1 MLEADLFYFALSCSL
16 TMSALVRNRKACRAA
31 DYQKCVC
38 VCAEIKL
45 CVTVHSATSRQ
56 TGSAAYFFAFCS
68 LQVNMAETH
77 SLTAAQGRK
86 VSDQAERGHRDEAG

>member
-1 MLEADLFYFALSCSL
+1 
-16 TMSALVRNRKACRAA
+16 MSALVRNRKACRAA
-31 DYQKCVC
+31 DYQKC